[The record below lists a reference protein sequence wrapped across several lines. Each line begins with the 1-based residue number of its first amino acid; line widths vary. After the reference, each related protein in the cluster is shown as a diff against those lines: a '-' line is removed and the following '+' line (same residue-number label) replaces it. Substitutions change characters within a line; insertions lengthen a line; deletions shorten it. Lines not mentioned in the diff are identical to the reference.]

1 MGCIYSLGDATD
13 RKRVLTVW
21 EMLGR
26 GRVLDGGGSRRR
38 DGGGRKGKKEEVFGR
53 VGREHS
59 RKGDSK
65 VCKAGCLWTIFQV
78 ELQGA
83 GAQAGK
89 LLCYRSPKGT
99 KLENPHSHSR
109 GDLWLSFLYP
119 RPQFPLLRNKA
130 RFGLFPH
137 KPQNASY

>member
-1 MGCIYSLGDATD
+1 M
-13 RKRVLTVW
+13 
-21 EMLGR
+21 
-26 GRVLDGGGSRRR
+26 GGSRGR
-38 DGGGRKGKKEEVFGR
+38 DGGGRKGKKEEVFCR

-59 RKGDSK
+59 RKGGSK
-65 VCKAGCLWTIFQV
+65 VCNAGCLWTIFQV

-137 KPQNASY
+137 MPQNASY